1 MPRGPRIDVPGLTH
15 HVWHR
20 GVGQQLV
27 FRDSA
32 DCENLVARL
41 RRLAAECGIR
51 VYAWAFMWNHFHLVV
66 QTSRASL
73 GTFMAR
79 LMTGYA
85 RYFNERHGHAGH
97 VFQNRYGSRVIEDE
111 AELAT
116 VVVYVDRNPLEAGLV
131 RTTRELL
138 EYPWCSFAA
147 HLGAR
152 LALAFECVGATV
164 ALFGRDA
171 TSARTNLEARVA
183 RGDPRVETGQPEI
196 RASALPAERAIRFA
210 AIARDACR
218 SAGVRIGEL
227 HSGSRRP
234 PAVDARG
241 AAARRALA
249 VGFTRQEIACEPLS
263 PSRGCA
269 VSSAGRRARR
279 AETYARTSPNS
290 TYATSHCGMRSSS
303 PLWGSLA
310 SSKHTRT
317 RWPTATSCGAR
328 FTTLPITR
336 TPGRSS
342 STTNTTT

>member
-1 MPRGPRIDVPGLTH
+1 MPRGPRFDVPGLTH
-15 HVWHR
+15 TRRLRERRARRKSRTWCHVWHR

-41 RRLAAECGIR
+41 RRLTAQCGIR

-97 VFQNRYGSRVIEDE
+97 VFQNRYGSRVIEDDE
-111 AELAT
+111 FAT

-234 PAVDARG
+234 PAVDARRG

-249 VGFTRQEIACEPLS
+249 VGFTRQEIACELALS
-263 PSRGCA
+263 ESGLCRLLRRPARAPS
-269 VSSAGRRARR
+269 
-279 AETYARTSPNS
+279 
-290 TYATSHCGMRSSS
+290 
-303 PLWGSLA
+303 
-310 SSKHTRT
+310 
-317 RWPTATSCGAR
+317 
-328 FTTLPITR
+328 
-336 TPGRSS
+336 
-342 STTNTTT
+342 